1 MIVFQ
6 NGKLVGGEF
15 ISNPNVYADLHVKLI
30 KSFAIEAMHEKE
42 EIQTNDFDLQKEAS
56 QNLLLLKEATA
67 TEHQPIGL
75 GKDIRL
81 ETTSNK
87 ASALEHETEVVHI
100 SFFPKEDVGN
110 DDEKKQVD
118 PVPTPPRR
126 RWGLGEMVRRRRNRN
141 TSNQSEQLESLE
153 ELEE

>member
-1 MIVFQ
+1 
-6 NGKLVGGEF
+6 
-15 ISNPNVYADLHVKLI
+15 
-30 KSFAIEAMHEKE
+30 MHEKA

-56 QNLLLLKEATA
+56 QNLHLLKEANA

-81 ETTSNK
+81 ETSSNK
-87 ASALEHETEVVHI
+87 ASALEHEGEVVHI

-126 RWGLGEMVRRRRNRN
+126 RWGLGELVRRRSRNASSQR
-141 TSNQSEQLESLE
+141 QQMESVEE